1 VLTFL
6 VRLAAG
12 FFVSTIGSLFTE
24 GRMGEEK
31 VGGWLTT
38 GSDITAGA
46 SIKVDLDFLG
56 IFVM

>member
-1 VLTFL
+1 
-6 VRLAAG
+6 LAAG
-12 FFVSTIGSLFTE
+12 FFVSTTGSLFT
-24 GRMGEEK
+24 GAITGEEK

-38 GSDITAGA
+38 GSDNTAGA